1 MPRSGLKPLLV
12 GVLAL
17 LLLLSAPL
25 EVAALPSW
33 LSRDPAQQQPI
44 PSQGPSGRLQDLAP
58 PGAVQ
63 QLKHQLASRQPQ
75 LNLVSPADDN
85 VVKSDAVELVLD
97 VQDWP
102 VSRDPDLGI
111 GPHVAVQVD
120 DRPLI
125 RLDQLTNGK
134 LRLQLDDQRR
144 GAIVSAPGPPI
155 PGGKR

>member
-1 MPRSGLKPLLV
+1 MPRSGLKLLLV

-25 EVAALPSW
+25 GVAALPSW
-33 LSRDPAQQQPI
+33 LSRTPAPQEPI
-44 PSQGPSGRLQDLAP
+44 PSQGPSGRLQELAP

-63 QLKHQLASRQPQ
+63 QLKRQLAGRHPQ
-75 LNLVSPADDN
+75 LTLVSPVDDS
-85 VVKSDAVELVLD
+85 VVQSDAVELVLD

-134 LRLQLDDQRR
+134 LRLKLDD
-144 GAIVSAPGPPI
+144 
-155 PGGKR
+155 